1 MSDTTLL
8 TIGIVVAIIAAG
20 VVVWQMTARRR
31 IKLKEKFGPE
41 YDEAVRAAGT
51 PNRAEAVLLDRAKR
65 VSRYEIR
72 PLSPEEG
79 HRFLAEWRVVQSR
92 FVEDPTAAVA
102 DADALVTKL
111 MTVRGYPM
119 SEFDRRTEDLSVDH
133 ATVVHHYREGHAIA
147 ARHARDGASTED
159 LRQAVVHYR
168 ALFEDLLEVPEP
180 ARRRA

>member
-1 MSDTTLL
+1 MSDTAVLA
-8 TIGIVVAIIAAG
+8 IVVVIGVLIMGAI
-20 VVVWQMTARRR
+20 VWQMTARRR
-31 IKLKEKFGPE
+31 VQLKEKFGPE
-41 YDEAVRAAGT
+41 YDEAVRVAGT
-51 PNRAEAVLLDRAKR
+51 PQRAEAVLVDRAKR

-72 PLSPEEG
+72 PLSEEEA
-79 HRFLAEWRVVQSR
+79 HRFLSEWRVVQSR

-102 DADALVTKL
+102 DADALVTTL
-111 MTVRGYPM
+111 MTARGYPM
-119 SEFDRRTEDLSVDH
+119 SEFDRRAEDLSVDH
-133 ATVVHHYREGHAIA
+133 ANVVHHYREGHAIA